1 MRKID
6 RVYIYIYKYQEVVP
20 KFFACVYACLSVC
33 MQSNKIEMGSIP
45 TRVFPGYYF
54 VPWGLAIRCFFTTL
68 LEQRVF
74 LPQWEKAVYL
84 YVCMSVHIPA
94 YVCCYVCMYVCK
106 CMCKVPLIQ
115 YFSLV
120 LCIRVYCLCII
131 FSTSPPPP
139 SPINR
144 QIGRYTYINSKRVFF
159 RIEGYSIGLYLAS
172 SLFTKSRP
180 YTYGLDREKNKLR

>member
-1 MRKID
+1 MGT
-6 RVYIYIYKYQEVVP
+6 
-20 KFFACVYACLSVC
+20 YAS
-33 MQSNKIEMGSIP
+33 
-45 TRVFPGYYF
+45 Y
-54 VPWGLAIRCFFTTL
+54 
-68 LEQRVF
+68 QRVVLDEGNFTHTFTDMHTHITVNIRRYMYRHTYIQIYSF
-74 LPQWEKAVYL
+74 LSLGKKAVYL

-94 YVCCYVCMYVCK
+94 YVYCYVCMYVCK

-144 QIGRYTYINSKRVFF
+144 QIGRYTYINSKRVF
-159 RIEGYSIGLYLAS
+159 
-172 SLFTKSRP
+172 
-180 YTYGLDREKNKLR
+180 

>member
-1 MRKID
+1 MLAWVCVCKVTR
-6 RVYIYIYKYQEVVP
+6 RRWVP
-20 KFFACVYACLSVC
+20 VPLECSQDTL
-33 MQSNKIEMGSIP
+33 
-45 TRVFPGYYF
+45 F

-94 YVCCYVCMYVCK
+94 YVYCYVCMYVCK

-144 QIGRYTYINSKRVFF
+144 QIGRYTYINSKRVF
-159 RIEGYSIGLYLAS
+159 RIEGYSKGLYLAS
-172 SLFTKSRP
+172 SHITQEP
-180 YTYGLDREKNKLR
+180 AIHI